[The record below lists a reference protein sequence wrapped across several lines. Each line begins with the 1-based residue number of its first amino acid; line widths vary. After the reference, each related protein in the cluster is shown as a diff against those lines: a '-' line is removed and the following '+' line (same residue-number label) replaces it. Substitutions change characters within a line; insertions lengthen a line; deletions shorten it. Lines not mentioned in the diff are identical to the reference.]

1 MLLLEPSEIYQAV
14 LREVKKQISGNEQ
27 VIELMFISLLA
38 NGHAL
43 LEGVPGVAKTTMAKA
58 LASTIQADFKR
69 IQGTPDL
76 EPRDII
82 GFTYLEGGEV
92 KIAKGPIFTNIL
104 LVDEINR
111 MQPKTMSAF
120 LETLAERQVSIGNQ
134 TLPLLKPFIAFAT
147 QNPLN
152 IEGTVPIPKV
162 LADRFLVKID
172 VGYVSQEEE
181 KEMLRLKEQE
191 AVQQEIKP
199 VIDTL
204 QVIQLQEAIKQV
216 KMPEEVAD
224 YITKLVAATRNDIH
238 VVMGAS
244 PRADIAFMLCGKARA
259 LIYGRKEVSIEDI
272 KALAKP
278 VLSHRIVVRATGG
291 IGVKGIIDGLV
302 ATVS

>member
-1 MLLLEPSEIYQAV
+1 VEPKEAFQAIMK
-14 LREVKKQISGNEQ
+14 EVKKQISGNEET
-27 VIELMFISLLA
+27 IELMFIAMLA

-58 LASTIQADFKR
+58 LADTIQADFKR

-76 EPRDII
+76 EPRDIV
-82 GFTYLEGGEV
+82 GYTYLDGGEV

-104 LVDEINR
+104 LVDELNR

-120 LETLAERQVSIGNQ
+120 LETLAEREVTIGNA
-134 TLPLLKPFIAFAT
+134 TLPLQKPFIALAT

-162 LADRFLVKID
+162 LADRFLLKID
-172 VGYVSQEEE
+172 VGYVSPEEE
-181 KEMLRLKEQE
+181 KQMLRLKEHSVEEQK
-191 AVQQEIKP
+191 INP
-199 VIDTL
+199 VIDTVEVL
-204 QVIQLQEAIKQV
+204 RMQDAVNKVSL
-216 KMPEEVAD
+216 PEDVAD
-224 YITKLVAATRNDIH
+224 YITKLVAATRSDIH

-244 PRADIAFMLCGKARA
+244 PRADIAFMQCGKARA
-259 LIYGRKEVSIEDI
+259 LINGRNEVSLDDI

-302 ATVS
+302 ATLG